1 MSPLK
6 IRGGGSAEGR
16 RGRYDKLHSLVTTPP
31 NLLLILRG
39 GVKNMSLLEIKNC
52 SVSFGG
58 IKALTSFNT
67 QLGEAELLG
76 IIGPNGAGKT
86 TLFNLLTGV
95 YSPTEGEIKFKNESI
110 QGKKLY
116 EINQRGIA
124 RTFQNIRLF
133 QNLKVEDNVI
143 LAYHN
148 QIKASFLSSSLHF
161 PSMHQEE
168 KELSKKAFDLLEMLG
183 LLDHRLEL
191 AKNLP
196 YGDQRRLE
204 IVRALATSPKLLLL
218 DEPAAGMNPTEKNE
232 LIKLIRDIQKEFNL
246 AIILIEHDMHVVMNL
261 CPRLI
266 VLNYGVMLA
275 EGTPDQIRNN
285 PKVIEAYLGEKKAAP
300 QAR

>member
-1 MSPLK
+1 M
-6 IRGGGSAEGR
+6 
-16 RGRYDKLHSLVTTPP
+16 H
-31 NLLLILRG
+31 
-39 GVKNMSLLEIKNC
+39 LLEIKNC

-58 IKALTSFNT
+58 IKALTSFHAN
-67 QLGEAELLG
+67 LKEVELLG

-95 YSPTEGEIKFKNESI
+95 YKPTEGSIFFKEESI

-116 EINQRGIA
+116 EINQLGIA

-148 QIKASFLSSSLHF
+148 RIKASFLSSSLHF
-161 PSMHQEE
+161 PSMHREE
-168 KELSKKAFDLLEMLG
+168 KELIRKSFDLLEMFG
-183 LLDHRLEL
+183 LLDQRLEL

-218 DEPAAGMNPTEKNE
+218 DEPAAGMNPTEKKE
-232 LIKLIRDIQKEFNL
+232 LIHLIQQIQKDFNL
-246 AIILIEHDMHVVMNL
+246 AIILIEHDMNVVMKL

-266 VLNYGVMLA
+266 VLNYGLMLA
-275 EGTPDQIRNN
+275 EGNPEEIRNN
-285 PKVIEAYLGEKKAAP
+285 PKVIEAYLGENVT
-300 QAR
+300 RN